1 MKFRKLIVLGA
12 LVVLCSAHAG
22 AIDTT
27 ANTTT
32 EADLQSQNPA
42 QPEPEP
48 ATNAEQANQEQQKAK
63 TSTKRS
69 KPIEPFVPSEKVSP
83 DRSVSFPVD
92 I

>member
-22 AIDTT
+22 AVDTT

-42 QPEPEP
+42 QPEP
-48 ATNAEQANQEQQKAK
+48 ATNAERANQDQQEAK
-63 TSTKRS
+63 PSTKRS

>member
-22 AIDTT
+22 AVDTK
-27 ANTTT
+27 ANTTTT
-32 EADLQSQNPA
+32 EADLQTQNPA
-42 QPEPEP
+42 QPEP